1 MNTIEVPMMKEM
13 FMGSLLRSVGER
25 CEEGKELKKYLNR
38 TLTCEYSS
46 PIGPLTMEQTKLQ
59 QRRLK
64 FLNGPMKYEDFQE
77 YIRSG

>member
-1 MNTIEVPMMKEM
+1 MNTIEVPMTKEM
-13 FMGSLLRSVGER
+13 FMGSLLRSVGEG

-38 TLTCEYSS
+38 TLSGEYSG
-46 PIGPLTMEQTKLQ
+46 PIGPLTTKQTKLQ

-64 FLNGPMKYEDFQE
+64 FLNSPMKYKDFQE